1 MKNIFFLPT
10 DQPSKLGYHFDILSS
25 GSIDYAPNFGF
36 DEFNT
41 KNNYQHRPYHLY
53 ITSDE
58 EINLGDWLIWRN
70 NVLCD
75 SNRSFT
81 GVDYS
86 ECKKIL
92 LTTDKKLIAD
102 GIQAIDDEFLEWF
115 VNNQGGDE
123 IEVKKEMYMP
133 FDGKVP
139 FELALDES
147 LNTRPYYKIIS
158 PKEEPKTNLEKL
170 PFPKLV
176 EEFAN
181 YYKKVSLV
189 EEPKQER
196 LEDAIYKI
204 FKSKEYSN
212 VDLNPNAYG
221 FMIAGAQEGAKWQT
235 ERMYSG
241 EEVLKII
248 NKFNEIHYH
257 PSEECEITEWFEQF
271 KKK

>member
-115 VNNQGGDE
+115 VKNPSCEYVKTELLNVS
-123 IEVKKEMYMP
+123 EVLWEEYFKKHGVYP
-133 FDGKVP
+133 KY
-139 FELALDES
+139 
-147 LNTRPYYKIIS
+147 PYYEKIII
-158 PKEEPKTNLEKL
+158 PQGEPKTNLEKL

-181 YYKKVSLV
+181 YYKKVPLV

-221 FMIAGAQEGAKWQT
+221 FMLAGAQEGAKWQT